1 MKVLS
6 GMYGQRIVSDLGW
19 TLPEVSEVPR
29 FSSTSHTLLFS
40 SPSTWSVVFQ
50 SRDTL
55 LCLCSGPR
63 CGFSLRIW
71 YITEIAADAF
81 CLLVCLF
88 FLSETHYKERWLLAL
103 LFSYFPGTVSCL
115 FDIAALFSKPKFPL
129 LCNSVV

>member
-19 TLPEVSEVPR
+19 TLPEMSEVPR

-40 SPSTWSVVFQ
+40 SPSTWGVVFQ
-50 SRDTL
+50 SRDTQ

-71 YITEIAADAF
+71 YITDIAAEAF
-81 CLLVCLF
+81 CLLVCF
-88 FLSETHYKERWLLAL
+88 FSPKHITKNAGSGLYSSPISLEQFLV
-103 LFSYFPGTVSCL
+103 SYCSFAFQT
-115 FDIAALFSKPKFPL
+115 
-129 LCNSVV
+129 